1 MYLANTDRMH
11 MLGGME
17 SLRDEILRELD
28 RITIRLTSLNPERLA
43 AMGQPV
49 FECATVILKAT
60 KEQEREHELNAVG
73 PSAFAAQLTVLTR
86 ELLAHNPEGNRT
98 PRQHSPSCDVRFLS
112 RGQKGLT
119 GSARFQ
125 G

>member
-28 RITIRLTSLNPERLA
+28 RITIRLTGLNPERLA

-86 ELLAHNPEGNRT
+86 ELLAHNPEGESNAAAA
-98 PRQHSPSCDVRFLS
+98 
-112 RGQKGLT
+112 LT
-119 GSARFQ
+119 ELRRALP
-125 G
+125 